1 MATKKNRLSGG
12 INQNVVNGVSGHVIN
27 PIQLKNPVGNGV
39 QNGSVSK
46 VPVNEPYPD
55 IDLSYQNNVGNMT
68 NAVNSVTPVGGGVTD
83 EGVVNGNPGV
93 VETPGIKDGS
103 TQSEASKPTGQQ
115 TGGTVGSSPGL
126 NGWGTTGSTG
136 STGTGTGTG
145 MGS

>member
-83 EGVVNGNPGV
+83 EGVIVGSPN
-93 VETPGIKDGS
+93 VENMPGIKEGGAS
-103 TQSEASKPTGQQ
+103 GRVEAR
-115 TGGTVGSSPGL
+115 GGTGSGGGRL
-126 NGWGTTGSTG
+126 HLELLRRGRMAERRGGG
-136 STGTGTGTG
+136 AH
-145 MGS
+145 